1 MTIGGIW
8 GEPLWKQQELS
19 CEVEDQVHLVE
30 VQVHLVEAQVHPLE
44 VQLPQLD
51 LDEVQDRSQSMVSAV
66 EQAWRLSWAASP
78 SRDLK
83 YK

>member
-19 CEVEDQVHLVE
+19 CE
-30 VQVHLVEAQVHPLE
+30 VEAQVHPLE

>member
-8 GEPLWKQQELS
+8 GEPLWEQQELS
-19 CEVEDQVHLVE
+19 CEVE
-30 VQVHLVEAQVHPLE
+30 AQVLLLE

>member
-1 MTIGGIW
+1 M
-8 GEPLWKQQELS
+8 EA
-19 CEVEDQVHLVE
+19 QVHPLE
-30 VQVHLVEAQVHPLE
+30 VQVHLLEAQVHLLE

>member
-19 CEVEDQVHLVE
+19 CEVEAQVHL
-30 VQVHLVEAQVHPLE
+30 LE
-44 VQLPQLD
+44 VQLPHLD